1 VAAGQ
6 SRVPE
11 GDRAQE
17 SDSARGVVQL
27 TLTFGFQEYRRCG
40 ELDGG
45 VDDTPALGHD
55 FLADPVTGSQRYGAS
70 CAHLR
75 PPRHEVTAEP

>member
-1 VAAGQ
+1 MVAGQ

-17 SDSARGVVQL
+17 SDSARGVLQL
-27 TLTFGFQEYRRCG
+27 TLTSGFQEYRRCG

-55 FLADPVTGSQRYGAS
+55 FLADPVTGIAAIRCFMRTPPSAS
-70 CAHLR
+70 S
-75 PPRHEVTAEP
+75 